1 MSDQEQS
8 VVDSRVPDAQDLPP
22 FRPVRSRIR
31 TALTGG
37 RRIGTKL
44 FDSAEHWSIV
54 DGMLLPMADG
64 RLANA
69 TSHLFRM
76 DNGMTLTFGQII
88 ALAGDFYALYKA
100 PISDQP
106 DMEKAFIETFNALNL
121 NHDRYETEKILSIME
136 EEFAA
141 IEAAILAGESP
152 HEAYAHRSE
161 EWDTA
166 YNIATGGGVHY
177 YTKIGDWG
185 RYLWIAVT
193 NWDHFGEHAHKVYR
207 AGLQVAMKEAAA
219 ASAASGEQRDLK
231 LQRAYA
237 LLAFACH
244 YFTDSF
250 SAGHMRTPRRHLHT
264 FPRGLITTLSFVTD
278 ICAKNMHAEDN
289 YNGLWVDNEA
299 GDRWIAYGDGR
310 YFDDANTANRH
321 VMRAAVRAA
330 IADVHAAFQ
339 QGAVLSSPKSPT
351 FLPRVA
357 GSQDKSNYSPLFVL
371 DNDTVLVRKPISKL
385 DAYEWIPV
393 PDTHPWLPAFEAWQ
407 IVALETSFPPP
418 ETRVGA
424 PPLVANASGPNV
436 DGTGLVST
444 WLSPVPVKAT
454 PGVPLS
460 TDATPALASYSG
472 HLWACV
478 KQGEQLLVG
487 IHQGGRWSNF
497 MPMAVPGLQIHAT
510 TGPCLV
516 EQGGLLHCFFAET
529 GGALRWLQC
538 DGYVWQDNGIV
549 EVDGRTVRT
558 DATPTAVWL
567 PSKQVLHVYHKG
579 YAVDVLYFASWQRL
593 RGWSDQPVNA
603 AGQKYPAMTDDQP
616 VAVGITSLNVHGFI
630 HFRAHGGHAIY
641 WVAIDEGAS
650 AIDFTGNQPVLLDDG
665 ASVETRQAVAS
676 AAQPGSADVLLVF
689 PQGDDGQL
697 QSLTQ
702 FMVPLTN
709 MPRFEHL
716 APVVAADGT
725 HIRSR
730 LTPAL
735 TTHDDRFWLWTVQ
748 GDDGQIMESIGMFG

>member
-8 VVDSRVPDAQDLPP
+8 AADFRVPDAQDLPP

-69 TSHLFRM
+69 SSHLFRM

-106 DMEKAFIETFNALNL
+106 DMEKAFMETFNTLNL
-121 NHDRYETEKILSIME
+121 NHDRDETKKILSIME

-152 HEAYAHRSE
+152 HEAYVRGAE
-161 EWDTA
+161 GWDTA
-166 YNIATGGGVHY
+166 YNIATGGGEHY
-177 YTKIGDWG
+177 ILKIGDWG
-185 RYLWIAVT
+185 RYLWIAAT

-207 AGLQVAMKEAAA
+207 AGLEVAMQEAAA
-219 ASAASGEQRDLK
+219 ASAASGEQRDRK

-264 FPRGLITTLSFVTD
+264 FPSGIISTASFAADV
-278 ICAKNMHAEDN
+278 CAKSMHAEDN

-299 GDRWIAYGDGR
+299 GDRWIAYGDDR

-371 DNDTVLVRKPISKL
+371 DNDAVLVRVPMSMLDTYAWRPIL
-385 DAYEWIPV
+385 D
-393 PDTHPWLPAFEAWQ
+393 PWW
-407 IVALETSFPPP
+407 IVALETRSLAS

-424 PPLVANASGPNV
+424 PPLVANASGPHVN
-436 DGTGLVST
+436 GTGLVST
-444 WLSPVPVKAT
+444 WLSPVPVQAKY
-454 PGVPLS
+454 GVPLS
-460 TDATPALASYSG
+460 TDATPALASYRG
-472 HLWACV
+472 QLWACV

-487 IHQGGRWSNF
+487 IHHDGRWSDF
-497 MPMAVPGLQIHAT
+497 MPMAVPGLQMHAI

-516 EQGGLLHCFFAET
+516 EQGGLLHCFYAET

-567 PSKQVLHVYHKG
+567 PSKQELHVYHKG

-593 RGWSDQPVNA
+593 RGWYIDQPVNA
-603 AGQKYPAMTDDQP
+603 AAQKYPAMTDDQP
-616 VAVGITSLNVHGFI
+616 VAVGITSLNVHGFM
-630 HFRAHGGHAIY
+630 HFRAHGGHTIY
-641 WVAIDEGAS
+641 WIGIDEGSS
-650 AIDFTGNQPVLLDDG
+650 AIDFIGNEPVLLDDG
-665 ASVETRQAVAS
+665 TSVETRQAVAS
-676 AAQPGSADVLLVF
+676 AAQPGSANVLLVF

-697 QSLTQ
+697 QSLMQ
-702 FMVPLTN
+702 FMVP
-709 MPRFEHL
+709 MSSRPRFEQL
-716 APVVAADGT
+716 VPVVAADGT
-725 HIRSR
+725 RIRSR

-735 TTHDDRFWLWTVQ
+735 TTHDDRFWLWTVD
-748 GDDGQIMESIGMFG
+748 GKDGQIMESIGMFG